1 MREVSI
7 ENSDGKVLAIGF
19 GGILALGI
27 GVGALVKM
35 GYEFGVNQSR
45 RILRRHDKDVRRMDK
60 REKKWAK
67 ALKKSKKESEKG
79 P

>member
-1 MREVSI
+1 MREVSTT
-7 ENSDGKVLAIGF
+7 NGDGKVLAIGF

-35 GYEFGVNQSR
+35 GYEFGINQSR
-45 RILRRHDKDVRRMDK
+45 KILRRHDKDVRRMDK

-67 ALKKSKKESEKG
+67 ALKKREKESKKG